1 MTRFTFRCSITFS
14 IVDMAGQDLLPS
26 QEKDHHQSFE
36 YSRDEETQV
45 TAALS
50 TMQNQQCDAQVQHS
64 AIQLTCES
72 TASAN
77 AQFVF
82 HYLFGFIQIDEVTD

>member
-50 TMQNQQCDAQVQHS
+50 TMQN
-64 AIQLTCES
+64 
-72 TASAN
+72 
-77 AQFVF
+77 
-82 HYLFGFIQIDEVTD
+82 